1 MTIKYYVSLN
11 IEVSNFL
18 FPDLD
23 SFTKRDSLFS
33 TKTIVINKT
42 MWLIIKLY
50 SCWPRFLTQ
59 SFEQINEDHFFFAGG
74 GVPKSN
80 FIYHDG
86 NLHQQIKLFICQ
98 VLKYI
103 FWTNQLD
110 HVRLCVEIYTTWTTH
125 LHLPTLLIGGFRVS
139 ILHYKPV
146 KLLMA
151 WKCWLCSQDPP
162 LRKPTLYLIFHYN
175 VWPRGQKS

>member
-1 MTIKYYVSLN
+1 MAKFNITVFILFWFFFFDNSQWIIFIDSPIHPLIFVTIKYYVSLN

-59 SFEQINEDHFFFAGG
+59 SFERINEDHFFLGG
-74 GVPKSN
+74 GSQN
-80 FIYHDG
+80 RI
-86 NLHQQIKLFICQ
+86 LFIMM
-98 VLKYI
+98 VIYI
-103 FWTNQLD
+103 NKLNFSS
-110 HVRLCVEIYTTWTTH
+110 VRSWNIYFEQ
-125 LHLPTLLIGGFRVS
+125 I
-139 ILHYKPV
+139 
-146 KLLMA
+146 
-151 WKCWLCSQDPP
+151 
-162 LRKPTLYLIFHYN
+162 N
-175 VWPRGQKS
+175 